1 MASGILEGIR
11 VLDLT
16 QNVAGP
22 FCTQVLA
29 DLGAQIIKVER
40 PRGGDD
46 TRAWMPP
53 EIGAESA
60 TFLALNRGK
69 QSVAIEMSTPQGR
82 DVIARLAES
91 QCRAHGTRT

>member
-1 MASGILEGIR
+1 MASSILEGIR
-11 VLDLT
+11 VVDLT

-22 FCTQVLA
+22 FCTQILA
-29 DLGAQIIKVER
+29 DLGAEIVKVER

-53 EIGAESA
+53 EIGAEAA

-69 QSVAIEMSTPQGR
+69 QSVAIDMSAPQGR
-82 DVIARLAES
+82 DIVARLAK
-91 QCRAHGTRT
+91 T